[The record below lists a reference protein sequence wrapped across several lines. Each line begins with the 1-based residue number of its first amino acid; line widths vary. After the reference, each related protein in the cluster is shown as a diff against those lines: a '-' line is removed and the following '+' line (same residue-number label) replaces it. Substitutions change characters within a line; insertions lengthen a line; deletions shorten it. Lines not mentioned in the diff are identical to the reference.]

1 MKTKEKLTAKYSKDE
16 RFGIIPWEQIVLKLH
31 QVELI
36 TLTFI
41 EGETESFIKKSAIC
55 HK

>member
-1 MKTKEKLTAKYSKDE
+1 MKTKEKLVAKYSKDR
-16 RFGIIPWEQIVLKLH
+16 RFGIIPWDQIILKLH

-36 TLTFI
+36 ILTFI
-41 EGETESFIKKSAIC
+41 EGKTESFIKKSAIC

>member
-1 MKTKEKLTAKYSKDE
+1 MKTKEKLAAKYSEDE
-16 RFGIIPWEQIVLKLH
+16 RFGIIPGEQIVLKLH

-36 TLTFI
+36 TLSFI
-41 EGETESFIKKSAIC
+41 EGKTESFIKKTAIC